1 MGEAEAAEVVLSAS
15 TAFNNGQG
23 LWPTMKVTD
32 RIKCVEDFVKQM
44 KATRQD
50 VVKLLMWEIGKSL
63 GDSEK
68 NLTER

>member
-1 MGEAEAAEVVLSAS
+1 
-15 TAFNNGQG
+15 
-23 LWPTMKVTD
+23 MKVTD

>member
-1 MGEAEAAEVVLSAS
+1 VANYE
-15 TAFNNGQG
+15 
-23 LWPTMKVTD
+23 VTD
-32 RIKCVEDFVKQM
+32 RIKCEDFVKQM

>member
-23 LWPTMKVTD
+23 LWPMKVTD

>member
-1 MGEAEAAEVVLSAS
+1 MVR
-15 TAFNNGQG
+15 

-32 RIKCVEDFVKQM
+32 RIKCVEVLSNE
-44 KATRQD
+44 ATRQD